1 MDQTKTVI
9 ENRVDQL
16 GLSNPNVA
24 VEGKNRIRVE
34 LPGATDANEA
44 IEQIGKTA
52 QLKFTMADQ
61 GFVLDGSAVKDA
73 NSGTSHEGKG
83 YVVNLEF
90 NRNGAKA
97 FENATKKALR
107 AQLGPLPG
115 RPQIP
120 FFESRRFP
128 RQPTHPPV
136 EMLRMVARLPYS
148 DRKSVV

>member
-1 MDQTKTVI
+1 MLFRSDIKGGVYVVLEAQNTGKYSDQKLTELMDQTKTVI

-73 NSGTSHEGKG
+73 NSGTSHEGPIVSAAADICSAPIIHQTA
-83 YVVNLEF
+83 Y
-90 NRNGAKA
+90 
-97 FENATKKALR
+97 
-107 AQLGPLPG
+107 PL
-115 RPQIP
+115 IN
-120 FFESRRFP
+120 
-128 RQPTHPPV
+128 
-136 EMLRMVARLPYS
+136 
-148 DRKSVV
+148 